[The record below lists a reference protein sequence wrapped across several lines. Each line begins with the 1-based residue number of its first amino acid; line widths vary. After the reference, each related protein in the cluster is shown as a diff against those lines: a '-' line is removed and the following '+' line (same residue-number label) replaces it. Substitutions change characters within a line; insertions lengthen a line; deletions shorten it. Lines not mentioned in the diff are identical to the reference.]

1 MIKVD
6 IEKNDSQQRLDKFL
20 KKYLANAPLS
30 LIYKIIRKDL
40 KLNGK
45 RAKEETIINEGDQLT
60 LYISQED
67 FDKFTLRKS
76 NPKAKKQFMVCY
88 EDDNILIVNKPVGL
102 LTHGD
107 SQEKKN
113 TLANQ
118 VIDYLQ
124 ETGAYVPRL
133 EKTFKPAAV
142 NRLDRN
148 TSGLVIFGK
157 NAMAIKKLNEMTSD
171 KDALHKV
178 YTTIVCGK
186 LEKPVHLKDRMSK
199 DQRENKV
206 SVLPLEG
213 DDGKVMETVVVPVR
227 TRGNFTQV
235 QVRILTG
242 RTHQIRVHLA
252 MIGHPIIGDSK
263 YGKYAVN
270 QTIGKKYG
278 LTTQLL
284 HAEAL
289 YFNHCPE
296 KLKYMEKKEISAPMP
311 KLFEDIVRDIFGE

>member
-1 MIKVD
+1 MKKIL
-6 IEKNDSQQRLDKFL
+6 IEKNDSEQRLDKFL
-20 KKYLANAPLS
+20 KKYLAGAPLS
-30 LIYKIIRKDL
+30 LIYKTIRKDL
-40 KLNGK
+40 KVNGK
-45 RAKEETIINEGDQLT
+45 RAKEETMLHEGDELS
-60 LYISQED
+60 LYISDED
-67 FDKFTLRKS
+67 FEKFTRKKS
-76 NPKAKKQFMVCY
+76 TPKAKKQFTICY

-107 SQEKKN
+107 SHEKKN

-157 NAMAIKKLNEMTSD
+157 NAMAVKRLNEMTSD

-186 LEKPVHLKDRMSK
+186 LEEPVHLKDKMTK
-199 DQRENKV
+199 DGKENKV
-206 SVLPLEG
+206 SVVPLQG
-213 DDGKVMETVVVPVR
+213 DDGKVMETVVSPLR
-227 TRGNFTQV
+227 SAKGFTQV
-235 QVRILTG
+235 KVRILTG
-242 RTHQIRVHLA
+242 RTHQIRAHLA

-263 YGKYAVN
+263 YGKYVVN
-270 QTIGKKYG
+270 QQVGKKYG

-284 HAEAL
+284 HAETL
-289 YFNHCPE
+289 VFNRCPE
-296 KLKYMEKKEISAPMP
+296 GLKYMEKKEISAPMP
-311 KLFEDIVRDIFGE
+311 KAFEDIVKDIFG

>member
-1 MIKVD
+1 MKKII
-6 IEKNDSQQRLDKFL
+6 IEKNDSEQRLDKFL
-20 KKYLANAPLS
+20 KKYLAGAPLS
-30 LIYKIIRKDL
+30 LIYKTIRKDL
-40 KLNGK
+40 KVNGK
-45 RAKEETIINEGDQLT
+45 RAKEETMLHEGDELS
-60 LYISQED
+60 LYISDED
-67 FDKFTLRKS
+67 FEKFTRKKS
-76 NPKAKKQFMVCY
+76 TPKAKKQFTICY

-107 SQEKKN
+107 SHEKKN

-157 NAMAIKKLNEMTSD
+157 NAMAVKRLNEMTSD

-186 LEKPVHLKDRMSK
+186 LEEPVHLKDKMTK
-199 DQRENKV
+199 DGKENKV
-206 SVLPLEG
+206 SVVPLQG
-213 DDGKVMETVVVPVR
+213 DDGKVMETVVSPLR
-227 TRGNFTQV
+227 SANGFTQV
-235 QVRILTG
+235 KVRILTG
-242 RTHQIRVHLA
+242 RTHQIRAHLA

-263 YGKYAVN
+263 YGKYVVN
-270 QTIGKKYG
+270 QQVGKKYG

-284 HAEAL
+284 HAETL
-289 YFNHCPE
+289 VFNRCPDE
-296 KLKYMEKKEISAPMP
+296 LKYMEGKEISAPMP
-311 KLFEDIVRDIFGE
+311 KAFEDIVKDIFR